1 MSTGKVSRR
10 QLISSWHIIVALKTE
25 QMDGHLPCVLNG
37 SMALGLEVVV
47 LEAELLFRESPWY
60 FK

>member
-1 MSTGKVSRR
+1 MSGR

-37 SMALGLEVVV
+37 SMGLGLEVVV

>member
-1 MSTGKVSRR
+1 MSTGTVSGR

-25 QMDGHLPCVLNG
+25 QMDGLLPCVLNG
-37 SMALGLEVVV
+37 SMGLGLEVVV